1 MFGAMFRADAI
12 IVLGCRI
19 LPSGQPAAPA
29 ARRAATAASAYRAG
43 VAPFIVASGGRRWG
57 AQVEA
62 RVFRRELVRA
72 GVPEDAVIEE
82 LCSLSTYEN
91 AIFSAALLR
100 RLVQPSGAP
109 SRPPR
114 AAIVT
119 CPFHLPRAL
128 ANFRASGVDAFALP
142 AATVPASIARRAYL
156 RVHELICGW
165 FDAQAMRHAAIFV
178 DRAEL
183 LSTPIHPD
191 SPPGNARC
199 GAPASRMEAS

>member
-12 IVLGCRI
+12 VVLGCRI
-19 LPSGQPAAPA
+19 LPSGRPGAPA
-29 ARRAATAASAYRAG
+29 VRRTATAASAYRAG
-43 VAPFIVASGGRRWG
+43 VAPFVVASGGRRWG

-62 RVFRRELVRA
+62 RVFQRELVRA

-91 AIFSAALLR
+91 AIFSAAVLR

-109 SRPPR
+109 ERPPR

-128 ANFRASGVDAFALP
+128 SNFRAAGVDAFAFP
-142 AATVPASIARRAYL
+142 AAAAPASIAHRAYL
-156 RVHELICGW
+156 RVHELVCGW
-165 FDAQAMRHAAIFV
+165 FDARAMRRAEILV

-183 LSTPIHPD
+183 FSTPISLD
-191 SPPGNARC
+191 TSPGIARC
-199 GAPASRMEAS
+199 GAPASRIEAS